1 MDKEDIRLDDWER
14 LLIGNNPWGFT
25 VEIFLRTLIIYF
37 FLVLVMR
44 LLGKRMNAQLNITDL
59 AVMLTL
65 GAIASVPMQDYNAG
79 ILPGILLLVAILLL
93 HQGLTLLSFK
103 KRSIEELTEGKVRC
117 VIKDGLIDTGRLE
130 EMRISKDQIFS
141 VLRSNGIRHLGQV
154 KRLYSEADGQFSVFK
169 SNEPKP
175 GFSVYPRKDD
185 SLPPSTEKI
194 EEQHVCGYCGNLSTS
209 PKDVEKSCGH
219 CGRSEWMQAI
229 GNKTE

>member
-1 MDKEDIRLDDWER
+1 MDKDDIRLDDWER
-14 LLIGNNPWGFT
+14 LLIGNNPWAFT

-79 ILPGILLLVAILLL
+79 ILPGILLLFAILML

-103 KRSIEELTEGKVRC
+103 RRKIEELTEGKVRC
-117 VIKDGLIDTGRLE
+117 VIKNGLIDTGQLE
-130 EMRISKDQIFS
+130 DMRISKDQIFS
-141 VLRSNGIRHLGQV
+141 ILRSNGIRHLGQV
-154 KRLYSEADGQFSVFK
+154 KRLYSEADGQFSVYK
-169 SNEPKP
+169 LKESKP

-185 SLPPSTEKI
+185 SLPPATEKI
-194 EEQHVCGYCGNLSTS
+194 DDHHVCGYCGNLTDK
-209 PKDVEKSCGH
+209 PGDVEKSCGM
-219 CGRSEWMQAI
+219 CGNTDWVQAI
-229 GNKTE
+229 K

>member
-1 MDKEDIRLDDWER
+1 MDKDDIRLDDWER

-25 VEIFLRTLIIYF
+25 VEIFLRTLVIYF

-79 ILPGILLLVAILLL
+79 ILPGILLLIAILLL

-103 KRSIEELTEGKVRC
+103 NRQVEELTEGIVKC
-117 VIKDGLIDTGRLE
+117 VIKDGLIDTQKLE
-130 EMRISKDQIFS
+130 DMRISKDQIFS
-141 VLRSNGIRHLGQV
+141 ILRSNGVRHLGQV
-154 KRLYSEADGQFSVFK
+154 KRLYSEADGQFSVYKFK
-169 SNEPKP
+169 DAQP

-194 EEQHVCGYCGNLSTS
+194 EKQHVCGYCGNLSKN
-209 PKDVEKSCGH
+209 PEEINKSCGY
-219 CGRSEWMQAI
+219 CGHSEWVQAI
-229 GNKTE
+229 GNKT